1 MSLEELWPYVIIVV
15 AVAVTVLFIA
25 YSIVFGRRSKKEE
38 TERPQNFQVPEAL
51 EKWRYRARTSV
62 SSEEVKTA
70 GEELRML
77 GVEREI
83 LSDAIRRLYEAHAEG
98 RITEVEREDLARS
111 YKARMRRVKEAFEK
125 NQSIVA
131 LHELEVMQEDLM
143 NLFNERFDTLSTKI
157 DSLRSQVGIETE
169 EKLIPTQILP
179 QIEGVLKEKT
189 PSKRTPSRKPPR
201 KPKQP
206 KKATAEERIE
216 KIRTEVEKVLDRL
229 EQMEAEG

>member
-1 MSLEELWPYVIIVV
+1 MSLEELWPYVII
-15 AVAVTVLFIA
+15 AVTATATVLIII
-25 YSIVFGRRSKKEE
+25 YLTILRRKDKKDEV
-38 TERPQNFQVPEAL
+38 ERPQSFQMPEAAK
-51 EKWRYRARTSV
+51 KWRYRGLKSV
-62 SSEEVKTA
+62 SPEEMKAA

-77 GVEREI
+77 GLEREI
-83 LSDAIRRLYEAHAEG
+83 LSDAIRHLYEAHAEG

-143 NLFNERFDTLSTKI
+143 KLFNERFDTLSAKI
-157 DSLRSQVGIETE
+157 DTLRLQVGIETE
-169 EKLIPTQILP
+169 EKMIPTQILS
-179 QIEGVLKEKT
+179 QIEGVPEEKG
-189 PSKRTPSRKPPR
+189 PSKRVPAKKSQR
-201 KPKQP
+201 KPKKP

>member
-1 MSLEELWPYVIIVV
+1 MSLEELWPYIII
-15 AVAVTVLFIA
+15 AVAASATVLVIT
-25 YSIVFGRRSKKEE
+25 YSTITRRKDKKGE
-38 TERPQNFQVPEAL
+38 TERPQPIQVPEAMK
-51 EKWRYRARTSV
+51 KWRYRGLKSV
-62 SSEEVKTA
+62 SPEEVKKA

-77 GVEREI
+77 GLEREI
-83 LSDAIRRLYEAHAEG
+83 LSDAIRHLYEAHAEG

-125 NQSIVA
+125 NQSTVA
-131 LHELEVMQEDLM
+131 LHELETMQEDLM
-143 NLFNERFDTLSTKI
+143 KLFNERFDTLSTKI

-169 EKLIPTQILP
+169 EKLIPTQILS
-179 QIEGVLKEKT
+179 QIEGVPEEKT
-189 PSKRTPSRKPPR
+189 PSKRTPAKKSQR
-201 KPKQP
+201 KPKKP

>member
-1 MSLEELWPYVIIVV
+1 MSLEELWPYIII
-15 AVAVTVLFIA
+15 AVAATATVLVIT
-25 YSIVFGRRSKKEE
+25 YSTILRRKDKKDE
-38 TERPQNFQVPEAL
+38 TERPQPIQVPEAMK
-51 EKWRYRARTSV
+51 KWRYRGLKSV
-62 SSEEVKTA
+62 SPGEMKTA

-77 GVEREI
+77 GLEREI
-83 LSDAIRRLYEAHAEG
+83 LSDAIRHLYEAHAEG

-131 LHELEVMQEDLM
+131 LHELETMQDDLM
-143 NLFNERFDTLSTKI
+143 KLFNERFDTLSTKI

-179 QIEGVLKEKT
+179 QIEGVPEE
-189 PSKRTPSRKPPR
+189 KPPR
-201 KPKQP
+201 KRTPAKKSQRKP